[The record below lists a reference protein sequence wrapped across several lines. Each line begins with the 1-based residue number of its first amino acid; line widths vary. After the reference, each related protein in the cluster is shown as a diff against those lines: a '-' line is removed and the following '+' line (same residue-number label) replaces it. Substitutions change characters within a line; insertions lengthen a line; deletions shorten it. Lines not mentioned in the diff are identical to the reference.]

1 MKITVVSPH
10 RGDAALALGLSI
22 RAWLMGGHAVEVVSC
37 FTRSEF
43 APYSDVGS
51 VHRNDRVS
59 FVTAVRK
66 REDEEWRKQMAR
78 LAQEG
83 AAKFTITDLNLK
95 DAPLRLHVGAGEVFG
110 RAADASEKVVSKI
123 RLALERSKA
132 GAWVLP
138 LGLGGHVDHVTA
150 RDLALS
156 ALGTEAKLVAFYEE
170 LPEAGRG
177 GADEAIDEVAGE
189 LTLAVQ
195 SKLEPVLA
203 GGAGDVEDAVGKK
216 RRVAWCYDSQ
226 IDEAATTEIAEFCR
240 RFEGRERIWA
250 NAAWRAAGL

>member
-10 RGDAALALGLSI
+10 RGDAAFALGLSI
-22 RAWLMGGHAVEVVSC
+22 RAWLEEGHAVEVVSC

-66 REDEEWRKQMAR
+66 REDEEWRK
-78 LAQEG
+78 LHG
-83 AAKFTITDLNLK
+83 AAKLTITDLNLK
-95 DAPLRLHVGAGEVFG
+95 DAPLRLHVGANEVVG

-123 RLALERSKA
+123 RRALEMSKA

-150 RDLALS
+150 RDVALS
-156 ALGTEAKLVAFYEE
+156 ALATVGIPVAFYEE
-170 LPEAGRG
+170 LPEA
-177 GADEAIDEVAGE
+177 ADAAAEVDVAVAQ
-189 LTLAVQ
+189 LMLAVQ
-195 SKLEPVLA
+195 SKLEPVLGGEA
-203 GGAGDVEDAVGKK
+203 GEVEDAVAKK

-250 NAAWRAAGL
+250 NAAWRAQGL